1 MTKEEAEAVYRAHC
15 YGIEV
20 PVEKIVEAV
29 TVLQAEKVLV
39 R

>member
-1 MTKEEAEAVYRAHC
+1 MTKDEAEAIYRAHS

-29 TVLQAEKVLV
+29 VVLQAEKVLV